1 MKPAIVNIVILL
13 SVITAAYL
21 VNFHQSPSQF
31 ENIISATEG
40 AKNILKRQGHIS
52 LIMPVKN
59 DFVSMYVNYAMAPI
73 LLDEKNNSDTTLI
86 IIPKDY
92 PDSQTTQL
100 VTRGLIIWQNKDQDL
115 KYLIVAKR

>member
-1 MKPAIVNIVILL
+1 
-13 SVITAAYL
+13 
-21 VNFHQSPSQF
+21 
-31 ENIISATEG
+31 
-40 AKNILKRQGHIS
+40 
-52 LIMPVKN
+52 MPVKN